1 MFYLFYF
8 IRFGCNSLNTVD
20 VPLNNKQTSGKQLLF
35 GLPVLNQI
43 NLGQI
48 SFTYGNMPAL
58 ALKHFQTVK
67 LKLL

>member
-1 MFYLFYF
+1 
-8 IRFGCNSLNTVD
+8 
-20 VPLNNKQTSGKQLLF
+20 VPLNNKQTSGKLLLF